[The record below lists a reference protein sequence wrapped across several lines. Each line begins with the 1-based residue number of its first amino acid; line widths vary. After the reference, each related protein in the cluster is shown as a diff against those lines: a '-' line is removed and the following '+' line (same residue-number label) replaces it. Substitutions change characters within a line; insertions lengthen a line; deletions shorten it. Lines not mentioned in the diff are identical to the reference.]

1 MVEYRAR
8 SFDARDARKY
18 DVVVIGAGHNGL
30 VAAAYLARAGRSV
43 LVLERRRVVGG
54 ACVTEEPFPGFRVS
68 TAAYS
73 ISLLQRRIVAE
84 LGLEEL
90 GLSCYAKD
98 PGMFLPLPDGRYLIL
113 WRDMAAAQREIAK
126 FSERD
131 AAAYP
136 AFESF
141 WERVGALLRP
151 QLLKPPEPRER
162 TLAGLSS
169 DDARIL
175 EKVLDLSVADLLDQ
189 FFESDII
196 KGAFATQG
204 VIGTMAG
211 PHTPGTAY
219 VMAHHYMGGLFEG
232 AGVWGYVKGGMGS
245 VTAALARSAENA
257 GAVIRVQAEVA
268 GIKTRSGRAAGVEL
282 TGGAVI
288 ECGAVFSNAD
298 PKRTFLGLVDRGDLP
313 QDFVREVEN
322 IRTDGSVMKIN
333 CALSELPD
341 YLALPG
347 VAPGPQHAGTVD
359 ICPSLDYLEAAFQ
372 DAQAGEPSRSPF
384 MEVYIQSATDG
395 SLAPP
400 GMHSMSIFAQHAPYD
415 LAYGDWQDRRE
426 EVADNVI
433 DTLAEYAPN
442 VKRAIVG
449 RQVLSPV
456 DLERRF
462 GLTGGNI
469 FHGEILPGQLF
480 SDRPVPGWA
489 DYATLLQG
497 LYLCGSGAHPGGGVT
512 GAPGYNAAA
521 RYLARAD
528 GMGG

>member
-1 MVEYRAR
+1 MLEYPAKP
-8 SFDARDARKY
+8 FGARDARRY

-43 LVLERRRVVGG
+43 LVLERRDVVGG
-54 ACVTEEPFPGFRVS
+54 ACVTEEPFPGFKVS

-73 ISLLQRRIVAE
+73 ISLLQRRIVEE
-84 LGLEEL
+84 LGLEAL
-90 GLSCYAKD
+90 GLACYAKD
-98 PGMFLPLPDGRYLIL
+98 PGMFLPLPDSRYLIL
-113 WRDMAAAQREIAK
+113 WRDMTAAQREIAK

-141 WERVGALLRP
+141 WERAGALLRP
-151 QLLKPPEPRER
+151 LLLKPPEPREL
-162 TLAGLSS
+162 TLAGLSK

-175 EKVLDLSVADLLDQ
+175 EKVLDLSVADLLDE
-189 FFESDII
+189 FFESDIV

-204 VIGTMAG
+204 VIGTLAG

-219 VMAHHYMGGLFEG
+219 VMAHHYMGGLFDG
-232 AGVWGYVKGGMGS
+232 TGVWGYVRGGMGA
-245 VTAALARSAENA
+245 VTAALARSAERA
-257 GAVIRVQAEVA
+257 GTVIRVDAEVA
-268 GIKTRSGRAAGVEL
+268 AIKTRVGRAMGVEL
-282 TGGAVI
+282 ADGGVI
-288 ECGAVFSNAD
+288 ECDAVFSNAD
-298 PKRTFLGLVDRGDLP
+298 PKRTFLGLVDRSLLP
-313 QDFVREVEN
+313 QDFVQDVEN
-322 IRTDGSVMKIN
+322 IRIDGSVIKIN

-347 VAPGPQHAGTVD
+347 VGPGPQHTGTVD
-359 ICPSLDYLEAAFQ
+359 ICPSLDYLDAAFR
-372 DAQAGEPSRSPF
+372 DAQAGEPSARPF
-384 MEVYIQSATDG
+384 MEVYIQSTTDG

-400 GMHSMSIFAQHAPYD
+400 GMHSMSIFAQHAPYQ
-415 LAYGDWQDRRE
+415 LASGNWEDRRE

-442 VKRAIVG
+442 VKSAIVH

-480 SDRPVPGWA
+480 SDRPLPGWS
-489 DYATLLQG
+489 DYATPLEG

-512 GAPGYNAAA
+512 GAPGYNAAV
-521 RYLARAD
+521 RYLA
-528 GMGG
+528 GG